1 MDFEPLIER
10 KRRRFEELES
20 EISSPG
26 LFENAAHAREVL
38 REHGSTKELLESWE
52 KLARARRELDENRE
66 LAASDDKE
74 MAAMAREEIER
85 IEPEI
90 PLLERAV
97 QVALLPPEPDED
109 RDAIVE
115 IRAGTGGTEA
125 ALFASDL
132 HRMYCR
138 YADSL
143 GLKVEELESSP
154 ADLGGLREVIFR
166 ISGTSVFRRFRYE
179 SGVHRVQRVP
189 ATEAQGRIHTS
200 TATVAVLPE
209 AEEVDIEIKPEDLR
223 IEVCRA
229 GGPGGQGVNTTD
241 SAVQVMHIPTGRIVR
256 CQDGRSQQKNK
267 EAAIKIMRSRLLE
280 DKRREEEEK
289 YSAHRRSL
297 IGGGGREEKIRTY
310 NFAENRVTDHRIKL
324 SLYSLDRFL
333 EGDIGGLVEALQV
346 SDIEQ
351 RLKDSGIA
359 RCFRP
364 AAFFGGVFEII
375 ILWPHWALSRLP
387 LLQAVYEHQS
397 S

>member
-1 MDFEPLIER
+1 MDFEPLVER
-10 KRRRFEELES
+10 KRARFEELER
-20 EISSPG
+20 EISSSG
-26 LFENAAHAREVL
+26 LFDNARRAREVL
-38 REHGSTKELLESWE
+38 REHAATKELLDLW
-52 KLARARRELDENRE
+52 ARLVKARKEYSENRE
-66 LAASDDKE
+66 LASSDDKE
-74 MAAMAREEIER
+74 MAALAAS
-85 IEPEI
+85 EI
-90 PLLERAV
+90 PELEARIPELEREV
-97 QVALLPPEPDED
+97 QVSLLPPEPDED

-125 ALFASDL
+125 ALFAADL
-132 HRMYCR
+132 FRMYSR
-138 YADSL
+138 YAASL
-143 GLKVEELESSP
+143 GLQVEEMDSSA
-154 ADLGGLREVIFR
+154 ADLGGFREMVFR
-166 ISGTSVFRRFRYE
+166 VSGTSVFRRFRYE

-209 AEEVDIEIKPEDLR
+209 AEEVDIDLKPEDLR

-289 YSAHRRSL
+289 YSAHRKSL

-324 SLYSLDRFL
+324 SLYNLDRFL
-333 EGDIGGLVEALQV
+333 GGDIGEMVAALQK
-346 SDIEQ
+346 SDIED
-351 RLKDSGIA
+351 RLNEAG
-359 RCFRP
+359 
-364 AAFFGGVFEII
+364 
-375 ILWPHWALSRLP
+375 
-387 LLQAVYEHQS
+387 LQNQ
-397 S
+397 

>member
-1 MDFEPLIER
+1 MVER
-10 KRRRFEELES
+10 KRRRFEELER
-20 EISSPG
+20 EIAAPG
-26 LFENAAHAREVL
+26 LFDNPAHAREVL
-38 REHGSTKELLESWE
+38 REHGTTKELLGHWE
-52 KLARARRELDENRE
+52 AFSKARRELEENRE
-66 LAASDDKE
+66 LAESGDKDFAE
-74 MAAMAREEIER
+74 MAREEIAR
-85 IEPEI
+85 IEEELPA
-90 PLLERAV
+90 LERAV
-97 QVALLPPEPDED
+97 QIALLPPEPDED

-125 ALFASDL
+125 ALFAADL
-132 HRMYCR
+132 FRMYSR
-138 YADSL
+138 YAESL
-143 GLKVEELESSP
+143 GLKVEPMESSP
-154 ADLGGLREVIFR
+154 ADLGGFREVVFR
-166 ISGTSVFRRFRYE
+166 ISGDAVFRRFRYE

-200 TATVAVLPE
+200 TATVAVMPE

-267 EAAIKIMRSRLLE
+267 EAALQIMRARLLE

-324 SLYSLDRFL
+324 SLYSLDRIL
-333 EGDIGGLVEALQV
+333 QGDLAELTDALQA

-359 RCFRP
+359 
-364 AAFFGGVFEII
+364 
-375 ILWPHWALSRLP
+375 
-387 LLQAVYEHQS
+387 
-397 S
+397 